1 MPFLAFY
8 FLKDW
13 RDLRAMLINFFSYE
27 AQPRVAHIIDEIG
40 ITLSCYIQGLA
51 RLSLIAGFCIA
62 VGTTILGIHY
72 PLVFGLLAILAEMVP
87 VVGPLIGAVPAV
99 FMSLFAKPA
108 VGLLCGAVLS
118 GVLPVDANV
127 LMPRI
132 IGRKIDLHPVI
143 LILSLLI
150 GAKLYGILGMLFA
163 VPVAAVY
170 RVLYKELW
178 HSTDEALEEATPAQ
192 FDESRRK

>member
-1 MPFLAFY
+1 
-8 FLKDW
+8 
-13 RDLRAMLINFFSYE
+13 MLINFFSYE

-62 VGTTILGIHY
+62 VGTTILGY
-72 PLVFGLLAILAEMVP
+72 SLSACFFGLLAILAEMVP

-99 FMSLFAKPA
+99 FIAYSQSPQSAFYVALFYL
-108 VGLLCGAVLS
+108 VFYQF
-118 GVLPVDANV
+118 DANV

-178 HSTDEALEEATPAQ
+178 HSSDEPRPTETEQ
-192 FDESRRK
+192 

>member
-1 MPFLAFY
+1 
-8 FLKDW
+8 
-13 RDLRAMLINFFSYE
+13 MLITFVSCE
-27 AQPRVAHIIDEIG
+27 AQQRVAHVIDEVG

-51 RLSLIAGFCIA
+51 RLSLIAGVCIA

-99 FMSLFAKPA
+99 FIAYSQSPQSAFYVALFYL
-108 VGLLCGAVLS
+108 VFYQF
-118 GVLPVDANV
+118 DANV

-132 IGRKIDLHPVI
+132 IGKKIDLHPVI

-178 HSTDEALEEATPAQ
+178 HSSDEQLMKNNEMII
-192 FDESRRK
+192 